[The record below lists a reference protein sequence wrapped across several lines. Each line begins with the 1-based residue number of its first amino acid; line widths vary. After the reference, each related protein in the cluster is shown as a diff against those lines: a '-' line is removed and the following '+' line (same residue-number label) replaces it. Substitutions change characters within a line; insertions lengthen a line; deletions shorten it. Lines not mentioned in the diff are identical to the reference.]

1 MTDYRSEYNDSLN
14 PKSDTSNGMNFITV
28 EGHAP
33 EAQQQQLH
41 AYDPQFVVTAPPVT
55 STRNNKAVI
64 SFILSLVGLVG
75 GIATGVLLALAIPGV
90 ILGHIAY
97 KEVSRHHQA
106 GKGFALAGIILGYCS
121 ITLTLILAIIVALIF
136 ILAEVGIAI

>member
-14 PKSDTSNGMNFITV
+14 PKSDTSDEMNFTTV

-33 EAQQQQLH
+33 EAQQLH
-41 AYDPQFVVTAPPVT
+41 AYDPQFVVMAPLVT

-64 SFILSLVGLVG
+64 SFILSLIGLVG
-75 GIATGVLLALAIPGV
+75 GIATGVLLVLAIPGV

-97 KEVSRHHQA
+97 KEVSRQQQT

-121 ITLTLILAIIVALIF
+121 ITLTLILTIIVALIF